1 MCIVF
6 PCQGWNSLS
15 YSLGL
20 FFLGLE
26 CQFVKYPL
34 GVENLYEQILVSFL
48 VHAEYLPCI
57 ALRPL
62 DLITKAR
69 FPIGPEHREEKGNII
84 ALFFPSAL
92 LFAAASRLTLE
103 KTTRKQRGDV
113 TVSVTIP
120 VGLKSFAPTWTGA
133 EAEGRPRPGRLSSP
147 ARHLDNTQG

>member
-20 FFLGLE
+20 FFLGLD
-26 CQFVKYPL
+26 CQFLKYPL

-62 DLITKAR
+62 DSITKAR
-69 FPIGPEHREEKGNII
+69 FPIGPEHGEEKGNII
-84 ALFFPSAL
+84 ALFFPLCAPFRCSFTFDIGENNKKATRRCNCL
-92 LFAAASRLTLE
+92 RHNSSGIE
-103 KTTRKQRGDV
+103 KFRADV
-113 TVSVTIP
+113 DVCRRP
-120 VGLKSFAPTWTGA
+120 APA
-133 EAEGRPRPGRLSSP
+133 RPRLSSP